1 MKFVCQK
8 IKDETYLYV
17 CATVCIQA
25 GQDITESWERFMLTA
40 LCSKILGEDED
51 EFEW

>member
-25 GQDITESWERFMLTA
+25 GQDITESWEGFMLTA
-40 LCSKILGEDED
+40 LRAETLGG
-51 EFEW
+51 